1 MTLTQRLKLELVIRE
16 HIDAHGEL
24 FFTELGN
31 ILEKIQN
38 EKNIDDPRGK
48 PCLRVWRL

>member
-1 MTLTQRLKLELVIRE
+1 MTLTERLKLELAIRE
-16 HIDAHGEL
+16 HLDAHGEI
-24 FFTELGN
+24 FYTELGN

-48 PCLRVWRL
+48 PALRLWRN